1 MKKYFLILL
10 LSTGIAINAISQEN
24 GPVYDLKTAVSVAL
38 ENNLSLKRSQLNQL
52 ITESTLLQTRGQ
64 RLPTLSTG
72 SSAGYRWG
80 RSINPVTNLFQTSRI
95 GNINLSASSSATIFG
110 GGRINNSI
118 NQSMADLQAGEYT
131 VEAAQN
137 DISLNIINLFINVV
151 FNREQVKIAE
161 NQLETTQDQLNRTTK
176 LVVAGALP
184 FSDQLDLQ
192 AQNSTNQVEV
202 INAKNNLR
210 ISKLN
215 LAQAMQIPFSEEFD
229 VLEPVFEVNDLLI
242 ATESSSRIYEVA
254 LGFMPEIKAAAS
266 NVESAEYGVK
276 IAKGAYMPTFGLGV
290 NVFSNYV
297 DQVFGFGD
305 RLSFGNQIDNN
316 LSQSG
321 NLQLSIPLFSQFNNK
336 AGLQRA
342 RVQRQLAEVSVQEA
356 KNKLRQDI
364 ESAFNS
370 AIAAEQSYK
379 ASLTRVS
386 SLQESFRI
394 SQQRFDIGA
403 INSVDFQIAQNN
415 LFNAQ
420 AELLNSK
427 YSYIFSVKVLDF
439 YLGNPINL
447 N

>member
-1 MKKYFLILL
+1 MKKYFLGILFFL
-10 LSTGIAINAISQEN
+10 GILINAFAQQI
-24 GPVYDLKTAVSVAL
+24 GPVYDLQTAVSVAL

-52 ITESTLLQTRGQ
+52 ITETTLLQTRGQ
-64 RLPTLSTG
+64 RLPTLTTG

-95 GNINLSASSSATIFG
+95 GNINLSASSSATLFG

-118 NQSMADLQAGEYT
+118 NQSLADLQAGEYT

-161 NQLETTQDQLNRTTK
+161 NQLQTTNDQLDRTTK

-192 AQNSTNQVEV
+192 AQNATNQVEV

-215 LAQAMQIPFSEEFD
+215 LAQAMQIPFTEEFD
-229 VLEPVFEVNDLLI
+229 VNEPAFEINELLI
-242 ATESSSRIYEVA
+242 VSESPSRIYEVA

-266 NVESAEYGVK
+266 NIESAEYGVK
-276 IAKGAYMPTFGLGV
+276 IAKGAYMPTFGIGA

-321 NLQLSIPLFSQFNNK
+321 NLQLSIPLFSQFNNR

-342 RVQRQLAEVSVQEA
+342 RVQRQLAEVSAQEA

-370 AIAAEQSYK
+370 AIAAEQSYE
-379 ASLTRVS
+379 ASITRVS

-427 YSYIFSVKVLDF
+427 YTYIFSVKVLDF